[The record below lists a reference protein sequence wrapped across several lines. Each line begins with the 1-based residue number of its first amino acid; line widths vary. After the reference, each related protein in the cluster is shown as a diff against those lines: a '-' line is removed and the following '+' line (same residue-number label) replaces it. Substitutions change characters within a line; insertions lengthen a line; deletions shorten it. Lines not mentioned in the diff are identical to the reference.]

1 MAISFKGLMD
11 YQKEIDA
18 EKRYQEAFGL
28 KKDAFELQKQQYELA
43 VETLDQKK
51 LSDSQDFIAKLL
63 KMSGGDITGLG
74 TNYLGTG
81 SSGNKSNVVTV
92 SNKESVSR
100 INNEFPGVATETIAK
115 IFATPNLKKDV
126 GNRLYNKLV
135 ELKTNFYTSERT
147 DETTLNDDLAELVNS
162 FVRTE
167 TDPIEIKKF
176 LESQSIDYKLTP
188 EMETLFKTP
197 FVNFT
202 FDSIVP
208 YTKPPSFEEKQKLKS
223 MAYANRKEEADAD
236 YKILDAFTDA
246 VQVKDEKGTATELD
260 KLLEQFATKRM
271 RIVNKALESSNSTKP
286 NELFKLY
293 GNKDYLSGEGYSKVN
308 LLGNKFLVRP
318 KTPIDINLGSIKRNL
333 IITNAAAENNLIR
346 IGDII
351 RIGKFSQEDYGNFSE
366 APSNWSGYILIESLE
381 GDIDYLTQEEYNR
394 MMSM

>member
-11 YQKEIDA
+11 YQKEIDT

-51 LSDSQDFIAKLL
+51 LSDSQDFLAKIL

-74 TNYLGTG
+74 TNLGTG
-81 SSGNKSNVVTV
+81 SSGNKSNVITV

-135 ELKTNFYTSERT
+135 QLKTNFYTSERT

-188 EMETLFKTP
+188 EMETFFKTP

-223 MAYANRKEEADAD
+223 MAYTNRKEEADD
-236 YKILDAFTDA
+236 DIKILDAFTDA
-246 VQVKDEKGTATELD
+246 VQVKDKEGTATALD
-260 KLLEQFATKRM
+260 KLLEQWATKRM
-271 RIVNKALESSNSTKP
+271 RIVNKTLDSSNSTKP

-318 KTPIDINLGSIKRNL
+318 KTPIDINLGSIQKNL
-333 IITNAAAENNLIR
+333 IITRAAAENNLIR

-351 RIGKFSQEDYGNFSE
+351 RVGKFSQEDYGNFSE

-381 GDIDYLTQEEYNR
+381 GDIDYLTQEEYNK